1 MAEVPVSSAPRREAG
16 LRVGTVFGRSAGV
29 FARHIIPFCLLGA
42 LYAAPNLIPAPPGKE
57 VSALAPLL
65 QLLFTPITQA
75 IVVYATF
82 QDLRG
87 RPFAITESFR
97 RGLSRFFP
105 IIGLSICW
113 VIVIVIGFGMLVVP
127 GVLFLTMFL
136 VALPACVVERLGPI
150 ESMTRSA
157 ELTKGHRWKVLGLLL
172 LLGLAVMV
180 GSFILGA
187 ILLLWSGTTAST
199 IGILVLQA
207 LFGAYESIIVAVLYS
222 DLRMARDGIDLEQ
235 VAAVFD

>member
-1 MAEVPVSSAPRREAG
+1 
-16 LRVGTVFGRSAGV
+16 
-29 FARHIIPFCLLGA
+29 
-42 LYAAPNLIPAPPGKE
+42 
-57 VSALAPLL
+57 
-65 QLLFTPITQA
+65 
-75 IVVYATF
+75 
-82 QDLRG
+82 
-87 RPFAITESFR
+87 
-97 RGLSRFFP
+97 
-105 IIGLSICW
+105 
-113 VIVIVIGFGMLVVP
+113 
-127 GVLFLTMFL
+127 
-136 VALPACVVERLGPI
+136 VVERLGPI

>member
-1 MAEVPVSSAPRREAG
+1 MAEIPIAATLG
-16 LRVGTVFGRSAGV
+16 GAADLRIGTIVGRSTRV

-42 LYAAPNLIPAPPGKE
+42 IYAAPSLIPAPPGKDA
-57 VSALAPLL
+57 SPLAPLL

-82 QDLRG
+82 QDLCG

-113 VIVIVIGFGMLVVP
+113 VIVITLGFVMLIVP
-127 GVLFLTMFL
+127 GVLFLLMFL

-172 LLGLAVMV
+172 LLALIVIGCSA
-180 GSFILGA
+180 ILGA
-187 ILLLWSGTTAST
+187 ILLLWPGTAVST
-199 IGILVLQA
+199 IGIFVLQV

-235 VAAVFD
+235 IAAVFD